1 MTEIRGACPAH
12 SADTGG
18 SDSYSFN
25 SDKGVGH
32 CLSCGLNTWTTEE
45 GDLWGRYGRHG
56 KPFPISEGAV
66 VEEDDWASEP
76 QENDRMTEEK
86 NEGAYVPLRGITK
99 DTMEFFGVK
108 TSGNKQMYVYP
119 SGGVKTRYLDNKS
132 FSAANGFRGDEL
144 FGMNLFPA
152 GCSKKLTVTEGE
164 CFPDVAEVF
173 TPKGWKPLSQI
184 YAEDLVMQVNPDG
197 TGSWTVPNVIVD
209 KHYEGN
215 LVEYKSGSYY
225 SLTTPDHNLVR
236 NHPKEG
242 LKKFPA
248 KENSTFSIPR
258 TVDMQGWCGYTL
270 DQLRI
275 WVMLSADFTFRKS
288 GDIYGAFK
296 KKRKVDRAK
305 LLLNNLG
312 VRFSANE
319 VKNGY
324 TSIYIHRNHELSFAK
339 KDLPWSMVWSGH
351 KKEILEEIIFWDGN
365 YVKGKNQAEFSTN
378 RKHNADVV
386 QALAHSCGYVS
397 TIINRSND
405 YGNWMKVSILFGKSN
420 SSTQKGYTNTHYNGR
435 VMCVQVDSGMILVRQ
450 NGSVS
455 ISGNCDAMSAWQ
467 MLKGSYL
474 NPVVGLPGA
483 SPSGKLW
490 EKCKKYLDS
499 FEEIILSVDNDDP
512 GDKVAQLISEIFP
525 GKVTRMEHGQYK
537 DANDFL
543 QAGDAQAYKQA
554 WWKAKKVKPD
564 NILIGGDDFLSL
576 YEDSPDFEYFETGI
590 KELDEKMLGI
600 CKGYV
605 TLIQAESGLGKTE
618 FTRYLEWQCLTNSTY
633 KIAAMHLEETKLRS
647 ILGLVS
653 YKLGDNLTIKKFIEE
668 KGREEDVKH
677 AIKELTDSERFMLFD
692 YDMQEGHEELV
703 RQVRYLVAAL
713 KVDFIV
719 IEPIQDCVTGSSSEK
734 EGKLADL
741 ITQLST
747 LAAKTNVGIV
757 VVAHQNSEG
766 GAMYSSMITKRAAFE
781 ILLKRDRES
790 EDLVEQNRTHVII
803 GRKNR
808 TGLGSGKA
816 GAVDFDLESYTLKPV
831 EPPKAP
837 VVESRDD
844 F

>member
-1 MTEIRGACPAH
+1 MTEIKGKCPAH

-18 SDSYSFN
+18 HDSYSFN
-25 SDKGVGH
+25 TEKGVGR
-32 CLSCGLNTWTTEE
+32 CFSCGLNTWTTEE
-45 GDLWGRYGRHG
+45 GDFWGRYGRHG

-66 VEEDDWASEP
+66 VEEDDWASES
-76 QENDRMTEEK
+76 EGNNYMTEEK
-86 NEGAYVPLRGITK
+86 NGGAYVPLRGITK

-132 FSAANGFRGDEL
+132 FSAANGFKGDEL

-152 GCSKKLTVTEGE
+152 GCSKKLTVVEGE
-164 CFPDVAEVF
+164 IDA
-173 TPKGWKPLSQI
+173 
-184 YAEDLVMQVNPDG
+184 
-197 TGSWTVPNVIVD
+197 
-209 KHYEGN
+209 
-215 LVEYKSGSYY
+215 
-225 SLTTPDHNLVR
+225 
-236 NHPKEG
+236 
-242 LKKFPA
+242 
-248 KENSTFSIPR
+248 
-258 TVDMQGWCGYTL
+258 
-270 DQLRI
+270 
-275 WVMLSADFTFRKS
+275 LSA
-288 GDIYGAFK
+288 Y
-296 KKRKVDRAK
+296 
-305 LLLNNLG
+305 
-312 VRFSANE
+312 
-319 VKNGY
+319 
-324 TSIYIHRNHELSFAK
+324 
-339 KDLPWSMVWSGH
+339 
-351 KKEILEEIIFWDGN
+351 
-365 YVKGKNQAEFSTN
+365 
-378 RKHNADVV
+378 
-386 QALAHSCGYVS
+386 
-397 TIINRSND
+397 
-405 YGNWMKVSILFGKSN
+405 
-420 SSTQKGYTNTHYNGR
+420 
-435 VMCVQVDSGMILVRQ
+435 
-450 NGSVS
+450 
-455 ISGNCDAMSAWQ
+455 Q

-474 NPVVGLPGA
+474 NPVVSLPGA
-483 SPSGKLW
+483 NPSGKLW

-512 GDKVAQLISEIFP
+512 GNKVAQLISEIFP

-668 KGREEDVKH
+668 KGREEDVKG

-713 KVDFIV
+713 KVDFVV
-719 IEPIQDCVTGSSSEK
+719 IEPLQDCVTGSSSEK

-781 ILLKRDRES
+781 ILLKRNRES
-790 EDLVEQNRTHVII
+790 EDPVEQNRTHVII

-816 GAVDFDLESYTLKPV
+816 GAVDFDLGSYMLKPV

>member
-76 QENDRMTEEK
+76 QENDCMTEEK
-86 NEGAYVPLRGITK
+86 NEGAYIPLRGITK

-108 TSGNKQMYVYP
+108 YYKDVPWELYDPKTRKVVDRGISDEIRATYP
-119 SGGVKTRYLDNKS
+119 NGSVKTRRVSLPKDHPAHFTAKGPMD
-132 FSAANGFRGDEL
+132 AL

-152 GCSKKLTVTEGE
+152 GCAKKLTIVEG
-164 CFPDVAEVF
+164 
-173 TPKGWKPLSQI
+173 
-184 YAEDLVMQVNPDG
+184 
-197 TGSWTVPNVIVD
+197 
-209 KHYEGN
+209 
-215 LVEYKSGSYY
+215 
-225 SLTTPDHNLVR
+225 DH
-236 NHPKEG
+236 
-242 LKKFPA
+242 FD
-248 KENSTFSIPR
+248 T
-258 TVDMQGWCGYTL
+258 
-270 DQLRI
+270 
-275 WVMLSADFTFRKS
+275 LSA
-288 GDIYGAFK
+288 Y
-296 KKRKVDRAK
+296 
-305 LLLNNLG
+305 
-312 VRFSANE
+312 
-319 VKNGY
+319 
-324 TSIYIHRNHELSFAK
+324 
-339 KDLPWSMVWSGH
+339 
-351 KKEILEEIIFWDGN
+351 
-365 YVKGKNQAEFSTN
+365 
-378 RKHNADVV
+378 
-386 QALAHSCGYVS
+386 
-397 TIINRSND
+397 
-405 YGNWMKVSILFGKSN
+405 
-420 SSTQKGYTNTHYNGR
+420 
-435 VMCVQVDSGMILVRQ
+435 
-450 NGSVS
+450 
-455 ISGNCDAMSAWQ
+455 Q

-474 NPVVGLPGA
+474 NPVVSLPGA

-512 GDKVAQLISEIFP
+512 GNKVAQLISEIFP

-653 YKLGDNLTIKKFIEE
+653 YKLEDNLTIKKFIEE

-719 IEPIQDCVTGSSSEK
+719 IEPIQDCVTGTSSEK

-816 GAVDFDLESYTLKPV
+816 GAVDFDLESYTLKPI

>member
-76 QENDRMTEEK
+76 QENDCMTEEK
-86 NEGAYVPLRGITK
+86 NEGAYIPLRGITK

-108 TSGNKQMYVYP
+108 YYKDVPWELYDPKTRKVVDRGISDEIRATYP
-119 SGGVKTRYLDNKS
+119 NGSVKTRRVSLPKDHPAHFTAKGPMD
-132 FSAANGFRGDEL
+132 AL

-152 GCSKKLTVTEGE
+152 GCAKKLTIVEG
-164 CFPDVAEVF
+164 
-173 TPKGWKPLSQI
+173 
-184 YAEDLVMQVNPDG
+184 
-197 TGSWTVPNVIVD
+197 
-209 KHYEGN
+209 
-215 LVEYKSGSYY
+215 
-225 SLTTPDHNLVR
+225 DH
-236 NHPKEG
+236 
-242 LKKFPA
+242 FD
-248 KENSTFSIPR
+248 T
-258 TVDMQGWCGYTL
+258 
-270 DQLRI
+270 
-275 WVMLSADFTFRKS
+275 LSA
-288 GDIYGAFK
+288 Y
-296 KKRKVDRAK
+296 
-305 LLLNNLG
+305 
-312 VRFSANE
+312 
-319 VKNGY
+319 
-324 TSIYIHRNHELSFAK
+324 
-339 KDLPWSMVWSGH
+339 
-351 KKEILEEIIFWDGN
+351 
-365 YVKGKNQAEFSTN
+365 
-378 RKHNADVV
+378 
-386 QALAHSCGYVS
+386 
-397 TIINRSND
+397 
-405 YGNWMKVSILFGKSN
+405 
-420 SSTQKGYTNTHYNGR
+420 
-435 VMCVQVDSGMILVRQ
+435 
-450 NGSVS
+450 
-455 ISGNCDAMSAWQ
+455 Q

-474 NPVVGLPGA
+474 NPVVSLPGA

-512 GDKVAQLISEIFP
+512 GNKVAQLISEIFP

-653 YKLGDNLTIKKFIEE
+653 YKLEDNLTIKKFIEE

-719 IEPIQDCVTGSSSEK
+719 IEPIQDCVTGTSSEK

-816 GAVDFDLESYTLKPV
+816 GAVDFDLESYTLKPI
-831 EPPKAP
+831 EPLKAP